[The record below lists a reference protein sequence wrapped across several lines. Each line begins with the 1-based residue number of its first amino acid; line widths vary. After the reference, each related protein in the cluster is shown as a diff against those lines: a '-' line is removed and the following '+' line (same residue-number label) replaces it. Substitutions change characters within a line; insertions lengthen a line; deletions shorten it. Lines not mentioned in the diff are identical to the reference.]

1 MEIGDDFLPELDFD
15 FDEQDDTK
23 PVITNNQDESEEE
36 IEEEEIEDDNLED
49 DSEDE
54 PSDNIDSDENAVAAY
69 NYYKDNNFIT
79 IDHEF
84 DGTFD
89 SLKEALDK
97 QAQVALVSA
106 IDNFPSFL
114 KPIIEYATL
123 KDDITPDEVADFL
136 MQYQPPAFTEDD
148 LRNDTDLAE
157 NYLTNSLKQEGLEP
171 DEIEDRLDYLKDRG
185 QLAKEAI
192 RQFKKDEST
201 RELEMNAQIEQLK
214 QQEQIEEQQ
223 QQAFVQNFGQVL
235 NDTNWRNDH
244 KQVIAHEFTSG
255 NFKTRMEHIFENP
268 KALVKLVDF
277 LANYDGEDINL
288 DKYKKSAFSP
298 SVKGVKDTVEK
309 YWSSSSLAN
318 NKSARGGNPKVDLS
332 ELELI

>member
-15 FDEQDDTK
+15 FIEQEEDEVVDDK
-23 PVITNNQDESEEE
+23 VVNDEIPEEE
-36 IEEEEIEDDNLED
+36 DEDASPDDN
-49 DSEDE
+49 SEDE
-54 PSDNIDSDENAVAAY
+54 LSDNVDTDENAVAAF

-97 QAQVALVSA
+97 QAQVSLVSA
-106 IDNFPSFL
+106 IQNFPPFL
-114 KPIIEYATL
+114 QPIIEYATL
-123 KDDITPDEVADFL
+123 KDDVTPEEVANFL
-136 MQYQPPAFTEDD
+136 MQYQPPSFTEQD
-148 LRNDTDLAE
+148 LQNDNDLAE
-157 NYLTNSLKQEGLEP
+157 NYLTNSLKAEGLDDE
-171 DEIEDRLDYLKDRG
+171 EIEDRIDYLKDRN
-185 QLAKEAI
+185 QLAKESI
-192 RQFKKDEST
+192 RQFRKDEQV
-201 RELEMNAQIEQLK
+201 RQQEMNSQLEQVR
-214 QQEQIEEQQ
+214 QQEQIEQQ
-223 QQAFVQNFGQVL
+223 QQEVFVQNFGQVL
-235 NDTNWRNDH
+235 NSTNWRDDH

-255 NFKTRMEHIFENP
+255 NFKTRMEHLFENP

-288 DKYKKSAFSP
+288 DRYKKSAFSP

-318 NKSARGGNPKVDLS
+318 NKSSRGGNPKVDLS

>member
-15 FDEQDDTK
+15 FIEQ
-23 PVITNNQDESEEE
+23 EEE
-36 IEEEEIEDDNLED
+36 DEVVDDKVVNDEIPEEEEDDNPDD

-54 PSDNIDSDENAVAAY
+54 LSDNVDTDDNAVAAF
-69 NYYKDNNFIT
+69 NYYKDNNFLT

-97 QAQVALVSA
+97 QAQVSLVSA
-106 IDNFPSFL
+106 IQNFPSFL
-114 KPIIEYATL
+114 QPIIEYATL
-123 KDDITPDEVADFL
+123 KDDITPEEVANFL
-136 MQYQPPAFTEDD
+136 MQYQPPSFTEQD
-148 LRNDTDLAE
+148 LQNDNDLAE
-157 NYLTNSLKQEGLEP
+157 NYLTNSLKAEGLDD
-171 DEIEDRLDYLKDRG
+171 DEIEDRIDYLKDRN
-185 QLAKEAI
+185 QLAKESI
-192 RQFKKDEST
+192 RQFRKDEQV
-201 RELEMNAQIEQLK
+201 REQEMNSQLEYVR
-214 QQEQIEEQQ
+214 QQEQVEQQ
-223 QQAFVQNFGQVL
+223 QQEVFVQNFGQVL
-235 NDTNWRNDH
+235 NDTNWRTDH

-255 NFKTRMEHIFENP
+255 NFKTRMEHVFENP

>member
-15 FDEQDDTK
+15 F
-23 PVITNNQDESEEE
+23 
-36 IEEEEIEDDNLED
+36 IEEEEDEVVDDKVVNDEIPEEEEDANPDD

-54 PSDNIDSDENAVAAY
+54 LSDNVDTDDNAVAAF
-69 NYYKDNNFIT
+69 NYYKDNNFLT

-97 QAQVALVSA
+97 QAQVSLVGA
-106 IDNFPSFL
+106 IQNFPSFL
-114 KPIIEYATL
+114 QPIIEYATL
-123 KDDITPDEVADFL
+123 KDDITPEEVANFL
-136 MQYQPPAFTEDD
+136 MQYQPPSFTEQD
-148 LRNDTDLAE
+148 LQNDNDLAE
-157 NYLTNSLKQEGLEP
+157 NYLTNSLKAEGLDD
-171 DEIEDRLDYLKDRG
+171 DEIEDRIDYLKDRN
-185 QLAKEAI
+185 QLAKESI
-192 RQFKKDEST
+192 RQFRKDEQV
-201 RELEMNAQIEQLK
+201 REQEMNSQLEYVR
-214 QQEQIEEQQ
+214 QQEQVEQQ
-223 QQAFVQNFGQVL
+223 QQEVFVQNFGQVL
-235 NDTNWRNDH
+235 NDTNWRTDH

-255 NFKTRMEHIFENP
+255 NFKTRMEHVFENP

>member
-15 FDEQDDTK
+15 FEEQEDDTVIDK
-23 PVITNNQDESEEE
+23 PINDEIPE
-36 IEEEEIEDDNLED
+36 EDDNLDD

-54 PSDNIDSDENAVAAY
+54 LSDNVDTDDNAVAAF

-97 QAQVALVSA
+97 QAQVSLVGA
-106 IDNFPSFL
+106 IQNFPSFL
-114 KPIIEYATL
+114 QPIIEYATL
-123 KDDITPDEVADFL
+123 KDDITPEEVANFL
-136 MQYQPPAFTEDD
+136 MQYQPPSFTEQD
-148 LRNDTDLAE
+148 LQNDNDLAE
-157 NYLTNSLKQEGLEP
+157 NYLTNSLKAEGLDD
-171 DEIEDRLDYLKDRG
+171 DEIEDRIDYLKDRN
-185 QLAKEAI
+185 QLAKESI
-192 RQFKKDEST
+192 RQFRKDEQV
-201 RELEMNAQIEQLK
+201 REQEMNSQLEYVR
-214 QQEQIEEQQ
+214 QQEQIELQQ
-223 QQAFVQNFGQVL
+223 QEVFVQNFGQVL

-255 NFKTRMEHIFENP
+255 NFKTRMEHVFENP

-288 DKYKKSAFSP
+288 DRYKKSAFSP

-318 NKSARGGNPKVDLS
+318 SKSSRGGNPKVDLS

>member
-15 FDEQDDTK
+15 FEEQDDTT
-23 PVITNNQDESEEE
+23 PIVTNNQDDSE
-36 IEEEEIEDDNLED
+36 EEEEIEDDNLED

-54 PSDNIDSDENAVAAY
+54 STDAIDTDENAVAAF

-97 QAQVALVSA
+97 QAQVTLVNA

-114 KPIIEYATL
+114 RPIIEYATL
-123 KDDITPDEVADFL
+123 KDDITPEEVANFL
-136 MQYQPPAFTEDD
+136 MQYQPPSFTEDD

-157 NYLTNSLKQEGLEP
+157 NYLSNSLKQEGLDT
-171 DEIEDRLDYLKDRG
+171 DEIEDRLDYLKDRN
-185 QLAKEAI
+185 QLAKEAV
-192 RQFKKDEST
+192 RQFKKDET
-201 RELEMNAQIEQLK
+201 NRESEMNYQLEQVR
-214 QQEQIEEQQ
+214 QQEQVEQQ
-223 QQAFVQNFGQVL
+223 QQELFVQNFGQVL

-255 NFKTRMEHIFENP
+255 NFKTRMEHVFENP

-309 YWSSSSLAN
+309 YWSNSSLAN
-318 NKSARGGNPKVDLS
+318 NKSSKGGNPKVDLS
-332 ELELI
+332 ELELM

>member
-15 FDEQDDTK
+15 FEEQ
-23 PVITNNQDESEEE
+23 EEE
-36 IEEEEIEDDNLED
+36 KDEVVDDKVVNDDIPEEEEDDNLDD

-54 PSDNIDSDENAVAAY
+54 SSDNVDTDDNAVAAF
-69 NYYKDNNFIT
+69 NYYKDNNFLT

-97 QAQVALVSA
+97 QAQVSLVGA
-106 IDNFPSFL
+106 IQNFPPFL
-114 KPIIEYATL
+114 QPIIEYATL
-123 KDDITPDEVADFL
+123 KDDVTPEEVANFL
-136 MQYQPPAFTEDD
+136 MQYQPPSFTEQD
-148 LRNDTDLAE
+148 LQNDNDLAE
-157 NYLTNSLKQEGLEP
+157 NYLTNSLKAEGLDDE
-171 DEIEDRLDYLKDRG
+171 EIEDRIDYLKDRN
-185 QLAKEAI
+185 QLAKESI
-192 RQFKKDEST
+192 RQFRKDEQV
-201 RELEMNAQIEQLK
+201 RQQEMDGQLEYIR
-214 QQEQIEEQQ
+214 QQEQVEQQ
-223 QQAFVQNFGQVL
+223 QQEVFVQNFGQVL
-235 NDTNWRNDH
+235 NNTNWRDDH

-255 NFKTRMEHIFENP
+255 NFKTRMEHLFENP

-318 NKSARGGNPKVDLS
+318 NKSSKGGNPKVDLS

>member
-1 MEIGDDFLPELDFD
+1 MKDEVVDDKVVNDEIPE
-15 FDEQDDTK
+15 E
-23 PVITNNQDESEEE
+23 
-36 IEEEEIEDDNLED
+36 EDDNLDD

-54 PSDNIDSDENAVAAY
+54 SSDNVDTDDNAVAAF
-69 NYYKDNNFIT
+69 NYYKDNNFLT

-97 QAQVALVSA
+97 QAQVSLVSA
-106 IDNFPSFL
+106 IQNFPPFL
-114 KPIIEYATL
+114 QPIIEYATL
-123 KDDITPDEVADFL
+123 KDDVTPEEVANFL
-136 MQYQPPAFTEDD
+136 MQYQPPSFTEQD
-148 LRNDTDLAE
+148 LQNDNDLAE
-157 NYLTNSLKQEGLEP
+157 NYLTNSLKAEGLDDE
-171 DEIEDRLDYLKDRG
+171 EIEDRIDYLKDRN
-185 QLAKEAI
+185 QLAKESI
-192 RQFKKDEST
+192 RQFRKDEQV
-201 RELEMNAQIEQLK
+201 RQQEMDGQLEYIR
-214 QQEQIEEQQ
+214 QQEQVEQQ
-223 QQAFVQNFGQVL
+223 QQEVFVQNFGQVL
-235 NDTNWRNDH
+235 NNTNWRDDH

-255 NFKTRMEHIFENP
+255 NFKTRMEHLFENP

-318 NKSARGGNPKVDLS
+318 NKSSKGGNPKVDLS

>member
-15 FDEQDDTK
+15 FIEQ
-23 PVITNNQDESEEE
+23 EEE
-36 IEEEEIEDDNLED
+36 DEVVDDKVVNDEIPEEDEDASPDD

-54 PSDNIDSDENAVAAY
+54 LSDNVDTDDNAVAAF
-69 NYYKDNNFIT
+69 NYYKDNNFLT

-97 QAQVALVSA
+97 QAQVSLVGA
-106 IDNFPSFL
+106 IQNFPSFL
-114 KPIIEYATL
+114 QPIIEYATL
-123 KDDITPDEVADFL
+123 KDDITPEEVANFL
-136 MQYQPPAFTEDD
+136 MQYQPPSFTEQD
-148 LRNDTDLAE
+148 LQNDNDLAE
-157 NYLTNSLKQEGLEP
+157 NYLTNSLKAEGLED
-171 DEIEDRLDYLKDRG
+171 DEIEDRIDYLKDRN
-185 QLAKEAI
+185 QLAKESI
-192 RQFKKDEST
+192 RQFRKDEQV
-201 RELEMNAQIEQLK
+201 REQEMNSQLEQVR
-214 QQEQIEEQQ
+214 QQEQVEQQ
-223 QQAFVQNFGQVL
+223 QQEVFVQNFGQVL
-235 NDTNWRNDH
+235 NDTNWRTDH

-255 NFKTRMEHIFENP
+255 NFKTRMEHVFENP

>member
-15 FDEQDDTK
+15 FIEQ
-23 PVITNNQDESEEE
+23 EEE
-36 IEEEEIEDDNLED
+36 DEVVDDKVVNDDIPEEEDDNLDD

-54 PSDNIDSDENAVAAY
+54 SSDNVDTDDNAVAAF
-69 NYYKDNNFIT
+69 NYYKDNNFLT

-97 QAQVALVSA
+97 QAQVSLVSA
-106 IDNFPSFL
+106 IQNFPPFL
-114 KPIIEYATL
+114 QPIIEYATL
-123 KDDITPDEVADFL
+123 KDDVTPEEVANFL
-136 MQYQPPAFTEDD
+136 MQYQPPSFTEQD
-148 LRNDTDLAE
+148 LQSDNDLAE
-157 NYLTNSLKQEGLEP
+157 NYLTNSLKAEGLDDE
-171 DEIEDRLDYLKDRG
+171 EIEDRIDYLKDRN
-185 QLAKEAI
+185 QLAKESI
-192 RQFKKDEST
+192 RQFRKDEQV
-201 RELEMNAQIEQLK
+201 RQQEMNGQLEQVR
-214 QQEQIEEQQ
+214 QQEQVEQQ
-223 QQAFVQNFGQVL
+223 QQEVFVQNFGQVL
-235 NDTNWRNDH
+235 NNTNWRDDH

-255 NFKTRMEHIFENP
+255 NFKTRMEHLFENP

-318 NKSARGGNPKVDLS
+318 NKSSKGGNPKVDLS

>member
-15 FDEQDDTK
+15 FIEQ
-23 PVITNNQDESEEE
+23 
-36 IEEEEIEDDNLED
+36 EEEEIVDDKVVNDEIPEEEDEDASPDDN
-49 DSEDE
+49 SEDE
-54 PSDNIDSDENAVAAY
+54 LSDNVDTDENAVAAF

-97 QAQVALVSA
+97 QAQVSLVSA
-106 IDNFPSFL
+106 IQNFPPFL
-114 KPIIEYATL
+114 QPIIEYATL
-123 KDDITPDEVADFL
+123 KDDVTPEEVANFL
-136 MQYQPPAFTEDD
+136 MQYQPPSFTEQD
-148 LRNDTDLAE
+148 LQNDNDLAE
-157 NYLTNSLKQEGLEP
+157 NYLTNSLKAEGLDDE
-171 DEIEDRLDYLKDRG
+171 EIEDRIDYLKDRN
-185 QLAKEAI
+185 QLAKESI
-192 RQFKKDEST
+192 RQFRKDEQV
-201 RELEMNAQIEQLK
+201 RQQEMNSQLEQVR
-214 QQEQIEEQQ
+214 QQEQIEQQ
-223 QQAFVQNFGQVL
+223 QQEVFVQNFGQVL
-235 NDTNWRNDH
+235 NSTNWRDDH

-255 NFKTRMEHIFENP
+255 NFKTRMEHLFENP

-288 DKYKKSAFSP
+288 DRYKKSAFSP

-318 NKSARGGNPKVDLS
+318 NKSSRGGNPKVDLS

>member
-15 FDEQDDTK
+15 FEEQEDDT
-23 PVITNNQDESEEE
+23 VIDDKVVNDEIPEE
-36 IEEEEIEDDNLED
+36 EDDNLED

-54 PSDNIDSDENAVAAY
+54 PLDNVDTDDNAVAAF

-97 QAQVALVSA
+97 QAQVSLVGA
-106 IDNFPSFL
+106 IQNFPSFL
-114 KPIIEYATL
+114 QPIIEYATL
-123 KDDITPDEVADFL
+123 KDDITPEEVANFL
-136 MQYQPPAFTEDD
+136 MQYQPPSFTEQD
-148 LRNDTDLAE
+148 LQNDNDLAE
-157 NYLTNSLKQEGLEP
+157 NYLTNSLKAEGLD
-171 DEIEDRLDYLKDRG
+171 DEEVEDRIDYLKDRN
-185 QLAKEAI
+185 QLAKESI
-192 RQFKKDEST
+192 RQFRKDEQV
-201 RELEMNAQIEQLK
+201 REQEMNSQLEYVR
-214 QQEQIEEQQ
+214 QQEQVEQQ
-223 QQAFVQNFGQVL
+223 QQEVFVQNFGQVL
-235 NDTNWRNDH
+235 NDTNWRTDH

-255 NFKTRMEHIFENP
+255 NFKTRMEHVFENP

-318 NKSARGGNPKVDLS
+318 SKSSRGGNPKVDLS

>member
-15 FDEQDDTK
+15 FEEQEDDTIIDDK
-23 PVITNNQDESEEE
+23 PINDEIPE
-36 IEEEEIEDDNLED
+36 EDDNLED

-54 PSDNIDSDENAVAAY
+54 PSDNVDTDDNAVAAF

-97 QAQVALVSA
+97 QAQVSLVSA
-106 IDNFPSFL
+106 IQNFPSFL
-114 KPIIEYATL
+114 QPIIEYATL
-123 KDDITPDEVADFL
+123 KDDITPEEVANFL
-136 MQYQPPAFTEDD
+136 MQYQPPSFTEQD
-148 LRNDTDLAE
+148 LQNDNDLAE
-157 NYLTNSLKQEGLEP
+157 NYLTNSLKAEGLED
-171 DEIEDRLDYLKDRG
+171 DEIEDRIDYLKDRN
-185 QLAKEAI
+185 QLAKESI
-192 RQFKKDEST
+192 RQFRKDEQV
-201 RELEMNAQIEQLK
+201 REQEMNSQLEYVR
-214 QQEQIEEQQ
+214 QQEQIEQQ
-223 QQAFVQNFGQVL
+223 QQEVFVQNFGQVL
-235 NDTNWRNDH
+235 NDTNWRTDH

-255 NFKTRMEHIFENP
+255 NFKTRMEHVFENP

-318 NKSARGGNPKVDLS
+318 SKSSRGGNPKVDLS

>member
-15 FDEQDDTK
+15 FEEQDDTT
-23 PVITNNQDESEEE
+23 PIVTNNQDDSE
-36 IEEEEIEDDNLED
+36 EEEEIEDDNLED

-54 PSDNIDSDENAVAAY
+54 LSDNVDTDDNAVAAF
-69 NYYKDNNFIT
+69 NYYKDNNFLT

-97 QAQVALVSA
+97 QAQVSLVGA
-106 IDNFPSFL
+106 IQNFPSFL
-114 KPIIEYATL
+114 QPIIEYATL
-123 KDDITPDEVADFL
+123 KDDITPEEVANFL
-136 MQYQPPAFTEDD
+136 MQYQPPSFTEDD

-157 NYLTNSLKQEGLEP
+157 NYLSNSLKQEGLDT
-171 DEIEDRLDYLKDRG
+171 DEIEDRLDYLKDRN
-185 QLAKEAI
+185 QLAKEAV
-192 RQFKKDEST
+192 RQFKKDET
-201 RELEMNAQIEQLK
+201 NRESEMNYQLEQVR
-214 QQEQIEEQQ
+214 QQEQVEQQ
-223 QQAFVQNFGQVL
+223 QQEVFVQNFGQVL

-255 NFKTRMEHIFENP
+255 NFKTRMEHVFENP

-288 DKYKKSAFSP
+288 DRYKKSAFSP

-318 NKSARGGNPKVDLS
+318 NKSSKGGNPKVDLS
-332 ELELI
+332 ELELM

>member
-15 FDEQDDTK
+15 FEEQEDDTVIDK
-23 PVITNNQDESEEE
+23 PINDEIPEE
-36 IEEEEIEDDNLED
+36 EDDNLED

-54 PSDNIDSDENAVAAY
+54 PSDNVDTDDNAVAAF

-97 QAQVALVSA
+97 QAQVSLVGA
-106 IDNFPSFL
+106 IQNFPSFL
-114 KPIIEYATL
+114 QPIIEYATL
-123 KDDITPDEVADFL
+123 KDDITPEEVANFL
-136 MQYQPPAFTEDD
+136 MQYQPPSFTEQD
-148 LRNDTDLAE
+148 LQNDNDLAE
-157 NYLTNSLKQEGLEP
+157 NYLTNSLKAEGLED
-171 DEIEDRLDYLKDRG
+171 DEIEDRIDYLKDRN
-185 QLAKEAI
+185 QLAKESI
-192 RQFKKDEST
+192 RQFRKDEQV
-201 RELEMNAQIEQLK
+201 RQQEMNSQLEYVR
-214 QQEQIEEQQ
+214 QQEQVEQQ
-223 QQAFVQNFGQVL
+223 QQEVFVQNFGQVL

-255 NFKTRMEHIFENP
+255 NFKTRMEHVFENP

-318 NKSARGGNPKVDLS
+318 SKSSRGGNPKVDLS

>member
-15 FDEQDDTK
+15 FEEQEDEVIDDK
-23 PVITNNQDESEEE
+23 VVNDEIPEE
-36 IEEEEIEDDNLED
+36 EDDNLDD

-54 PSDNIDSDENAVAAY
+54 LSDNVDTDDNAVAAF

-97 QAQVALVSA
+97 QAQVSLVSA
-106 IDNFPSFL
+106 IQNFPPFL
-114 KPIIEYATL
+114 QPIIEYATL
-123 KDDITPDEVADFL
+123 KDDVTPEEVANFL
-136 MQYQPPAFTEDD
+136 MQYQPPSFTEQD
-148 LRNDTDLAE
+148 LQNDNDLAE
-157 NYLTNSLKQEGLEP
+157 NYLTNSLKAEGLDDE
-171 DEIEDRLDYLKDRG
+171 EIEDRIDYLKDRN
-185 QLAKEAI
+185 QLAKESI
-192 RQFKKDEST
+192 RQFRKDEQV
-201 RELEMNAQIEQLK
+201 RQQEMNNQLEYIR
-214 QQEQIEEQQ
+214 QQEQVEQQ
-223 QQAFVQNFGQVL
+223 QQEVFVQNFGQVL
-235 NDTNWRNDH
+235 NSTNWRDDH

-255 NFKTRMEHIFENP
+255 NFKTRMEHVFENP

-288 DKYKKSAFSP
+288 DRYKKSAFSP

-318 NKSARGGNPKVDLS
+318 NKSSRGGNPKVDLS

>member
-15 FDEQDDTK
+15 FEEQEDEVIDDK
-23 PVITNNQDESEEE
+23 VVNDEIPEE
-36 IEEEEIEDDNLED
+36 EDDNLDD

-54 PSDNIDSDENAVAAY
+54 LSDNVDTDENAVAAF

-97 QAQVALVSA
+97 QAQVSLVSA
-106 IDNFPSFL
+106 IQNFPPFL
-114 KPIIEYATL
+114 QPIIEYATL
-123 KDDITPDEVADFL
+123 KDDVTPEEVANFL
-136 MQYQPPAFTEDD
+136 MQYQPPSFTEQD
-148 LRNDTDLAE
+148 LQNDNDLAE
-157 NYLTNSLKQEGLEP
+157 NYLTNSLKAEGLDDE
-171 DEIEDRLDYLKDRG
+171 EIEDRIDYLKDRN
-185 QLAKEAI
+185 QLAKESI
-192 RQFKKDEST
+192 RQFRKDEQV
-201 RELEMNAQIEQLK
+201 RQQEMNSQLEYIR
-214 QQEQIEEQQ
+214 QQEQIEQQ
-223 QQAFVQNFGQVL
+223 QQEVFVQNFGQVL
-235 NDTNWRNDH
+235 NSTNWRDDH

-255 NFKTRMEHIFENP
+255 NFKTRMEHVFENP

-288 DKYKKSAFSP
+288 DRYKKSAFSP

-318 NKSARGGNPKVDLS
+318 NKSSRGGNPKVDLS

>member
-15 FDEQDDTK
+15 FEEQEDDT
-23 PVITNNQDESEEE
+23 VIDDKVVNDEIPEE
-36 IEEEEIEDDNLED
+36 EDDNLDD

-54 PSDNIDSDENAVAAY
+54 LSDNVDTDDNAVAAF

-97 QAQVALVSA
+97 QAQVSLVGA
-106 IDNFPSFL
+106 IQNFPSFL
-114 KPIIEYATL
+114 QPIIEYATL
-123 KDDITPDEVADFL
+123 KDDITPEEVANFL
-136 MQYQPPAFTEDD
+136 MQYQPPSFTEQD
-148 LRNDTDLAE
+148 LQNDNDLAE
-157 NYLTNSLKQEGLEP
+157 NYLTNSLKAEGLD
-171 DEIEDRLDYLKDRG
+171 DEEVEDRIDYLKDRN
-185 QLAKEAI
+185 QLAKESI
-192 RQFKKDEST
+192 RQFRKDEQV
-201 RELEMNAQIEQLK
+201 REQEMNSQLEYVR
-214 QQEQIEEQQ
+214 QQEQVEQQ
-223 QQAFVQNFGQVL
+223 QQEVFVQNFGQVL
-235 NDTNWRNDH
+235 NDTNWRTDH

-255 NFKTRMEHIFENP
+255 NFKTRMEHVFENP

-318 NKSARGGNPKVDLS
+318 SKSSRGGNPKVDLS

>member
-15 FDEQDDTK
+15 FIEQ
-23 PVITNNQDESEEE
+23 
-36 IEEEEIEDDNLED
+36 EEEEIVDDKVVNDEIPEEEDDNLDD

-54 PSDNIDSDENAVAAY
+54 LSDNVDTDDNAVAAF

-97 QAQVALVSA
+97 QAQVSLVSA
-106 IDNFPSFL
+106 IQNFPPFL
-114 KPIIEYATL
+114 QPIIEYATL
-123 KDDITPDEVADFL
+123 KDDVTPEEVANFL
-136 MQYQPPAFTEDD
+136 MQYQPPSFTEQD
-148 LRNDTDLAE
+148 LQSDNDLAE
-157 NYLTNSLKQEGLEP
+157 NYLTNSLKAEGLDDE
-171 DEIEDRLDYLKDRG
+171 EIEDRIDYLKDRN
-185 QLAKEAI
+185 QLAKESI
-192 RQFKKDEST
+192 RQFRKDEQV
-201 RELEMNAQIEQLK
+201 RQQEMNSQLEQIR
-214 QQEQIEEQQ
+214 QQEQVEQQ
-223 QQAFVQNFGQVL
+223 QQEVFVQNFGQVL
-235 NDTNWRNDH
+235 NSTNWRDDH

-255 NFKTRMEHIFENP
+255 NFKTRMEHVFENP

-288 DKYKKSAFSP
+288 DRYKKSAFSP

-318 NKSARGGNPKVDLS
+318 NKSSRGGNPKVDLS

>member
-15 FDEQDDTK
+15 FIEQ
-23 PVITNNQDESEEE
+23 EEE
-36 IEEEEIEDDNLED
+36 DEVVDDKPINDEIPEEEEDANPDD

-54 PSDNIDSDENAVAAY
+54 LSDNVDTDDNAVAAF
-69 NYYKDNNFIT
+69 NYYKDNNFLT

-97 QAQVALVSA
+97 QAQVSLVSA
-106 IDNFPSFL
+106 IQNFPSFL
-114 KPIIEYATL
+114 QPIIEYATL
-123 KDDITPDEVADFL
+123 KDDITPEEVANFL
-136 MQYQPPAFTEDD
+136 MQYQPPSFTEQD
-148 LRNDTDLAE
+148 LQNDNDLAE
-157 NYLTNSLKQEGLEP
+157 NYLTNSLKAEGLED
-171 DEIEDRLDYLKDRG
+171 DEIEDRIDYLKDRN
-185 QLAKEAI
+185 QLAKESI
-192 RQFKKDEST
+192 RQFRKDEQV
-201 RELEMNAQIEQLK
+201 RQQEMNSQLEQVR
-214 QQEQIEEQQ
+214 QQEQVEQQ
-223 QQAFVQNFGQVL
+223 QQEVFVQNFGQVL
-235 NDTNWRNDH
+235 NDTNWRTDH

-255 NFKTRMEHIFENP
+255 NFKTRMEHVFENP

>member
-15 FDEQDDTK
+15 FIEQEDEVVDDK
-23 PVITNNQDESEEE
+23 PINDE
-36 IEEEEIEDDNLED
+36 IPEEEEDANPDD

-54 PSDNIDSDENAVAAY
+54 LSDNVDTDDNAVAAF
-69 NYYKDNNFIT
+69 NYYKDNNFLT

-97 QAQVALVSA
+97 QAQVSLVNA
-106 IDNFPSFL
+106 IQNFPSFL
-114 KPIIEYATL
+114 QPIIEYATL
-123 KDDITPDEVADFL
+123 KDDITPEEVANFL
-136 MQYQPPAFTEDD
+136 MQYQPPSFTEQD
-148 LRNDTDLAE
+148 LQNDNDLAE
-157 NYLTNSLKQEGLEP
+157 NYLTNSLKAEGLED
-171 DEIEDRLDYLKDRG
+171 DEIEDRIDYLKDRN
-185 QLAKEAI
+185 QLAKESI
-192 RQFKKDEST
+192 RQFKKDEQV
-201 RELEMNAQIEQLK
+201 RQQEMNSQLEQVR
-214 QQEQIEEQQ
+214 QQEQVEQQ
-223 QQAFVQNFGQVL
+223 QQEVFVQNFGQVL
-235 NDTNWRNDH
+235 NDTNWRTDH

-255 NFKTRMEHIFENP
+255 NFKTRMEHVFENP

>member
-15 FDEQDDTK
+15 FEEQEDDTVIDDK
-23 PVITNNQDESEEE
+23 PINDE
-36 IEEEEIEDDNLED
+36 IPEEEEDDSPDD

-54 PSDNIDSDENAVAAY
+54 LSDNVDTDDNAVAAF
-69 NYYKDNNFIT
+69 NYYKDNNFLT

-97 QAQVALVSA
+97 QAQVSLVGA
-106 IDNFPSFL
+106 IQNFPSFL
-114 KPIIEYATL
+114 QPIIEYATL
-123 KDDITPDEVADFL
+123 KDDITPEEVANFL
-136 MQYQPPAFTEDD
+136 MQYQPPSFTEQD
-148 LRNDTDLAE
+148 LQNDNDLAE
-157 NYLTNSLKQEGLEP
+157 NYLTNSLKAEGLDD
-171 DEIEDRLDYLKDRG
+171 DEIEDRIDYLKDRN
-185 QLAKEAI
+185 QLAKESI
-192 RQFKKDEST
+192 RQFRKDEQV
-201 RELEMNAQIEQLK
+201 REQEMNSQLEYVR
-214 QQEQIEEQQ
+214 QQEQVEQQ
-223 QQAFVQNFGQVL
+223 QQEVFVQNFGQVL
-235 NDTNWRNDH
+235 NDTNWRTDH

-255 NFKTRMEHIFENP
+255 NFKTRMEHVFENP

>member
-15 FDEQDDTK
+15 FEEQEDDT
-23 PVITNNQDESEEE
+23 VIDDKVVNDE
-36 IEEEEIEDDNLED
+36 IPEEEEDDNPDD

-54 PSDNIDSDENAVAAY
+54 LSDNVDTDDNAVAAF
-69 NYYKDNNFIT
+69 NYYKDNNFLT

-97 QAQVALVSA
+97 QAQVSLVGA
-106 IDNFPSFL
+106 IQNFPSFL
-114 KPIIEYATL
+114 QPIIEYATL
-123 KDDITPDEVADFL
+123 KDDITPEEVANFL
-136 MQYQPPAFTEDD
+136 MQYQPPSFTEQD
-148 LRNDTDLAE
+148 LQNDNDLAE
-157 NYLTNSLKQEGLEP
+157 NYLTNSLKAEGLDD
-171 DEIEDRLDYLKDRG
+171 DEIEDRIDYLKDRN
-185 QLAKEAI
+185 QLAKESI
-192 RQFKKDEST
+192 RQFRKDEQV
-201 RELEMNAQIEQLK
+201 REQEMNSQLEYVR
-214 QQEQIEEQQ
+214 QQEQVEQQ
-223 QQAFVQNFGQVL
+223 QQEVFVQNFGQVL
-235 NDTNWRNDH
+235 NDTNWRTDH

-255 NFKTRMEHIFENP
+255 NFKTRMEHVFENP

>member
-15 FDEQDDTK
+15 FIEQ
-23 PVITNNQDESEEE
+23 EEE
-36 IEEEEIEDDNLED
+36 DEVVDDKPINDEIPEEEEDANPDD

-54 PSDNIDSDENAVAAY
+54 LSDNVDTDDNAVAAF
-69 NYYKDNNFIT
+69 NYYKDNNFLT

-97 QAQVALVSA
+97 QAQVSLVGA
-106 IDNFPSFL
+106 IQNFPSFL
-114 KPIIEYATL
+114 QPIIEYATL
-123 KDDITPDEVADFL
+123 KDDITPEEVANFL
-136 MQYQPPAFTEDD
+136 MQYQPPSFTEQD
-148 LRNDTDLAE
+148 LQNDNDLAE
-157 NYLTNSLKQEGLEP
+157 NYLTNSLKAEGLED
-171 DEIEDRLDYLKDRG
+171 DEIEDRIDYLKDRN
-185 QLAKEAI
+185 QLAKESI
-192 RQFKKDEST
+192 RQFRKDEQV
-201 RELEMNAQIEQLK
+201 REQEMNSQLEQVR
-214 QQEQIEEQQ
+214 QQEQIEQQ
-223 QQAFVQNFGQVL
+223 QQEVFVQNFGQVL
-235 NDTNWRNDH
+235 NDTNWRTDH

-255 NFKTRMEHIFENP
+255 NFKTRMEHVFENP

>member
-15 FDEQDDTK
+15 FEEQEDDT
-23 PVITNNQDESEEE
+23 VIDDKVVNDEIPEE
-36 IEEEEIEDDNLED
+36 EDDNLDD

-54 PSDNIDSDENAVAAY
+54 LSDNVDTDDNAVAAF

-97 QAQVALVSA
+97 QAQVSLVGA
-106 IDNFPSFL
+106 IQNFPPFL
-114 KPIIEYATL
+114 QPIIEYATL
-123 KDDITPDEVADFL
+123 KDDITPEEVANFL
-136 MQYQPPAFTEDD
+136 MQYQPPSFTEQD
-148 LRNDTDLAE
+148 LQNDNDLAE
-157 NYLTNSLKQEGLEP
+157 NYLTNSLKAEGLDD
-171 DEIEDRLDYLKDRG
+171 DEIEDRIDYLKDRN
-185 QLAKEAI
+185 QLAKESI
-192 RQFKKDEST
+192 RQFRKDEQT
-201 RELEMNAQIEQLK
+201 RQQEMNSQLEQVR
-214 QQEQIEEQQ
+214 QQEQIELQQ
-223 QQAFVQNFGQVL
+223 QEVFVQNFGQVL

-255 NFKTRMEHIFENP
+255 NFKTRMEHVFENP

-288 DKYKKSAFSP
+288 DRYKKSAFSP

-318 NKSARGGNPKVDLS
+318 NKSSRGGNPKVDLS

>member
-15 FDEQDDTK
+15 FEEQEDDT
-23 PVITNNQDESEEE
+23 VIDDKVVNDEIPED
-36 IEEEEIEDDNLED
+36 EDDIPD
-49 DSEDE
+49 DDFEDE
-54 PSDNIDSDENAVAAY
+54 LSDNVDTDDNAVAAF

-97 QAQVALVSA
+97 QAQVSLVGA
-106 IDNFPSFL
+106 IQNFPSFL
-114 KPIIEYATL
+114 QPIIEYATL
-123 KDDITPDEVADFL
+123 KDDITPEEVANFL
-136 MQYQPPAFTEDD
+136 MQYQPPSFTEQD
-148 LRNDTDLAE
+148 LQNDNDLAE
-157 NYLTNSLKQEGLEP
+157 NYLTNSLKAEGLED
-171 DEIEDRLDYLKDRG
+171 DEIEDRIDYLKDRN
-185 QLAKEAI
+185 QLAKESI
-192 RQFKKDEST
+192 RQFRKDEQV
-201 RELEMNAQIEQLK
+201 REQEMNSQLEYVR
-214 QQEQIEEQQ
+214 QQEQVEQQ
-223 QQAFVQNFGQVL
+223 QQEVFVQNFGQVL
-235 NDTNWRNDH
+235 NDTNWRTDH

-255 NFKTRMEHIFENP
+255 NFKTRMEHVFENP

>member
-15 FDEQDDTK
+15 FIEQ
-23 PVITNNQDESEEE
+23 EEE
-36 IEEEEIEDDNLED
+36 DEVVDDKVVNDEIPEEEEDANPDD

-54 PSDNIDSDENAVAAY
+54 LSDNVDTDDNAVAAF
-69 NYYKDNNFIT
+69 NYYKDNNFLT

-97 QAQVALVSA
+97 QAQVSLVGA
-106 IDNFPSFL
+106 IQNFPSFL
-114 KPIIEYATL
+114 QPIIEYATL
-123 KDDITPDEVADFL
+123 KDDITPEEVANFL
-136 MQYQPPAFTEDD
+136 MQYQPPSFTEQD
-148 LRNDTDLAE
+148 LQNDNDLAE
-157 NYLTNSLKQEGLEP
+157 NYLTNSLKAEGLED
-171 DEIEDRLDYLKDRG
+171 DEIEDRIDYLKDRN
-185 QLAKEAI
+185 QLAKESI
-192 RQFKKDEST
+192 RQFRKDEQV
-201 RELEMNAQIEQLK
+201 REQEMNSQLEYVR
-214 QQEQIEEQQ
+214 QQEQIEQQ
-223 QQAFVQNFGQVL
+223 QQEVFVQNFGQVL
-235 NDTNWRNDH
+235 NDTNWRTDH

-255 NFKTRMEHIFENP
+255 NFKTRMEHVFENP

>member
-15 FDEQDDTK
+15 FEEQEDEVIDDK
-23 PVITNNQDESEEE
+23 VVNDEIPEE
-36 IEEEEIEDDNLED
+36 EDDNLDD

-54 PSDNIDSDENAVAAY
+54 LSDNVDTDENAVAAF

-97 QAQVALVSA
+97 QAQVSLVSA
-106 IDNFPSFL
+106 IQNFPPFL
-114 KPIIEYATL
+114 QPIIEYATL
-123 KDDITPDEVADFL
+123 KDDVTPEEVANFL
-136 MQYQPPAFTEDD
+136 MQYQPPSFTEQD
-148 LRNDTDLAE
+148 LQNDNDLAE
-157 NYLTNSLKQEGLEP
+157 NYLTNSLKAEGLDDE
-171 DEIEDRLDYLKDRG
+171 EIEDRIDYLKDRN
-185 QLAKEAI
+185 QLAKESI
-192 RQFKKDEST
+192 RQFRKDEQV
-201 RELEMNAQIEQLK
+201 RQQEMNSQLEQVR
-214 QQEQIEEQQ
+214 QQEQIEQQ
-223 QQAFVQNFGQVL
+223 QQEVFVQNFGQVL
-235 NDTNWRNDH
+235 NSTNWRDDH

-255 NFKTRMEHIFENP
+255 NFKTRMEHVFENP

-288 DKYKKSAFSP
+288 DRYKKSAFSP

-318 NKSARGGNPKVDLS
+318 NKSSRGGNPKVDLS

>member
-15 FDEQDDTK
+15 FEEQEDEVIDDK
-23 PVITNNQDESEEE
+23 VVNDEIPEEE
-36 IEEEEIEDDNLED
+36 DEDASPDD

-54 PSDNIDSDENAVAAY
+54 LSDNVDTDDNAVAAF

-97 QAQVALVSA
+97 QAQVSLVSA
-106 IDNFPSFL
+106 IQNFPPFL
-114 KPIIEYATL
+114 QPIIEYATL
-123 KDDITPDEVADFL
+123 KDDVTPEEVANFL
-136 MQYQPPAFTEDD
+136 MQYQPPSFTEQD
-148 LRNDTDLAE
+148 LQNDNDLAE
-157 NYLTNSLKQEGLEP
+157 NYLTNSLKAEGLDDE
-171 DEIEDRLDYLKDRG
+171 EIEDRIDYLKDRN
-185 QLAKEAI
+185 QLAKESI
-192 RQFKKDEST
+192 RQFRKDEQV
-201 RELEMNAQIEQLK
+201 RQQEMNSQLEQVR
-214 QQEQIEEQQ
+214 QQEQIEQQ
-223 QQAFVQNFGQVL
+223 QQEVFVQNFGQVL
-235 NDTNWRNDH
+235 NSTNWRDDH

-255 NFKTRMEHIFENP
+255 NFKTRMEHLFENP

-288 DKYKKSAFSP
+288 DRYKKSAFSP

-318 NKSARGGNPKVDLS
+318 NKSSRGGNPKVDLS

>member
-15 FDEQDDTK
+15 FEEQ
-23 PVITNNQDESEEE
+23 EEE
-36 IEEEEIEDDNLED
+36 KDEVVDDKVVNDDIPEEEDDNLDD

-54 PSDNIDSDENAVAAY
+54 SSDNVDTDDNAVAAF
-69 NYYKDNNFIT
+69 NYYKDNNFLT

-97 QAQVALVSA
+97 QAQVSLVSA
-106 IDNFPSFL
+106 IQNFPPFL
-114 KPIIEYATL
+114 QPIIEYATL
-123 KDDITPDEVADFL
+123 KDDVTPEEVANFL
-136 MQYQPPAFTEDD
+136 MQYQPPSFTEQD
-148 LRNDTDLAE
+148 LQNDNDLAE
-157 NYLTNSLKQEGLEP
+157 NYLTNSLKAEGLDDE
-171 DEIEDRLDYLKDRG
+171 EIEDRIDYLKDRN
-185 QLAKEAI
+185 QLAKESI
-192 RQFKKDEST
+192 RQFRKDEQV
-201 RELEMNAQIEQLK
+201 RQQEMNGQLEQVR
-214 QQEQIEEQQ
+214 QQEQVEQQ
-223 QQAFVQNFGQVL
+223 QQEVFVQNFGQVL
-235 NDTNWRNDH
+235 NDTNWRDDH

-255 NFKTRMEHIFENP
+255 NFKTRMEHLFENP

-318 NKSARGGNPKVDLS
+318 NKSSKGGNPKVDLS

>member
-15 FDEQDDTK
+15 FEEQEDDTVIDDK
-23 PVITNNQDESEEE
+23 PINDE
-36 IEEEEIEDDNLED
+36 IPEEEEDASPDD

-54 PSDNIDSDENAVAAY
+54 LSDNVDTDDNAVAAF
-69 NYYKDNNFIT
+69 NYYKDNNFLT

-97 QAQVALVSA
+97 QAQVSLVGA
-106 IDNFPSFL
+106 IQNFPSFL
-114 KPIIEYATL
+114 QPIIEYATL
-123 KDDITPDEVADFL
+123 KDDITPEEVANFL
-136 MQYQPPAFTEDD
+136 MQYQPPSFTEQD
-148 LRNDTDLAE
+148 LQNDNDLAE
-157 NYLTNSLKQEGLEP
+157 NYLTNSLKAEGLED
-171 DEIEDRLDYLKDRG
+171 DEIEDRIDYLKDRN
-185 QLAKEAI
+185 QLAKESI
-192 RQFKKDEST
+192 RQFRKDEQV
-201 RELEMNAQIEQLK
+201 REQEMNSQLEQVR
-214 QQEQIEEQQ
+214 QQEQVEQQ
-223 QQAFVQNFGQVL
+223 QQEVFVQNFGQVL
-235 NDTNWRNDH
+235 NDTNWRTDH

-255 NFKTRMEHIFENP
+255 NFKTRMEHVFENP

>member
-15 FDEQDDTK
+15 FIEQ
-23 PVITNNQDESEEE
+23 EEE
-36 IEEEEIEDDNLED
+36 DEVVDDKVVNDEIPEEDEDASPDD

-54 PSDNIDSDENAVAAY
+54 SSDNVDTDDNAVAAF
-69 NYYKDNNFIT
+69 NYYKDNNFLT

-97 QAQVALVSA
+97 QAQVSLVSA
-106 IDNFPSFL
+106 IQNFPPFL
-114 KPIIEYATL
+114 QPIIEYATL
-123 KDDITPDEVADFL
+123 KDDVTPEEVANFL
-136 MQYQPPAFTEDD
+136 MQYQPPSFTEQD
-148 LRNDTDLAE
+148 LQNDNDLAE
-157 NYLTNSLKQEGLEP
+157 NYLTNSLKAEGLDDE
-171 DEIEDRLDYLKDRG
+171 EIEDRIDYLKDRN
-185 QLAKEAI
+185 QLAKESI
-192 RQFKKDEST
+192 RQFRKDEQV
-201 RELEMNAQIEQLK
+201 RQQEMNGQLEQVR
-214 QQEQIEEQQ
+214 QQEQVEQQ
-223 QQAFVQNFGQVL
+223 QQEVFVQNFGQVL
-235 NDTNWRNDH
+235 NNTNWRDDH

-255 NFKTRMEHIFENP
+255 NFKTRMEHLFENP

-318 NKSARGGNPKVDLS
+318 NKSSKGGNPKVDLS

>member
-15 FDEQDDTK
+15 FEEQEDEVIDDI
-23 PVITNNQDESEEE
+23 VVNDEIPE
-36 IEEEEIEDDNLED
+36 EDDNLDD

-54 PSDNIDSDENAVAAY
+54 LSDNVDTDENAVAAF

-97 QAQVALVSA
+97 QAQVSLVSA
-106 IDNFPSFL
+106 IQNFPPFL
-114 KPIIEYATL
+114 QPIIEYATL
-123 KDDITPDEVADFL
+123 KDDVTPEEVANFL
-136 MQYQPPAFTEDD
+136 MQYQPPSFTEQD
-148 LRNDTDLAE
+148 LQNDNDLAE
-157 NYLTNSLKQEGLEP
+157 NYLTNSLKAEGLDDE
-171 DEIEDRLDYLKDRG
+171 EIEDRIDYLKDRN
-185 QLAKEAI
+185 QLAKESI
-192 RQFKKDEST
+192 RQFRKDEQV
-201 RELEMNAQIEQLK
+201 RQQEMNSQLEQIR
-214 QQEQIEEQQ
+214 QQEQIEQQ
-223 QQAFVQNFGQVL
+223 QQEVFVQNFGQVL
-235 NDTNWRNDH
+235 NSTNWRDDH

-255 NFKTRMEHIFENP
+255 NFKTRMEHVFENP

-288 DKYKKSAFSP
+288 DRYKKSAFSP

-318 NKSARGGNPKVDLS
+318 NKSSRGGNPKVDLS